1 MLIGLPTSP
10 PHDTSVSGGL
20 VVILNTTNLL
30 LTFAG
35 LNGALTC
42 LTLWKIS
49 HEETKK
55 GRKLSWNLSFRKQRK
70 RAQKPKHARSSVHA
84 TQNRKRKYVKP
95 ITPQKG
101 VDILP
106 PQYNIPRDEKRAEE
120 SPYLEGE
127 WKVIE

>member
-1 MLIGLPTSP
+1 MLES
-10 PHDTSVSGGL
+10 
-20 VVILNTTNLL
+20 TNLL

-55 GRKLSWNLSFRKQRK
+55 GRKLAWNLSFRKQKK
-70 RAQKPKHARSSVHA
+70 RANKSTRTPSRTRA
-84 TQNRKRKYVKP
+84 TQNRKQKKVKP
-95 ITPQKG
+95 KPPQKG

-106 PQYNIPRDEKRAEE
+106 PQYNVPQEAKGDEE

-127 WKVIE
+127 WKVIK